1 MGGEKRNK
9 IYANMAPRS
18 AVKRRKQKNRFYKRP
33 KTGHWDIW
41 GRLLMDK
48 MYILGHIYIKG
59 E

>member
-41 GRLLMDK
+41 GRFLMDK
-48 MYILGHIYIKG
+48 MSILGHIYIKG